1 LSHAFRL
8 RALAPAKINLFLHV
22 GAPEANGYHP
32 LSSLVAFADFGD
44 VVTIEPAEGFGLT
57 VEGPFSVELRDEP
70 DNLIARAARA
80 FARAAGLDRVD
91 VRVRLDKHLPI
102 ASGVG
107 GGSADAGAALRL
119 LRAAL
124 APELADAALIEAAGG
139 LGADGP
145 MCLVSRPAL
154 ASGYGERLEPA
165 PLLPEICAVLVNP
178 RAPSPTGPVY
188 RAYDAAIAP
197 GGAAP
202 PDLPGEIAD
211 VAALAALLART
222 RNDLQAPAV
231 ALAPAI
237 GAVLEALAAAPET
250 LFARMSGSGATCF
263 ALCQD
268 ARAATAL
275 AARLVQAHAGW
286 WIQPCRLGG
295 PWPRQAPHEASL
307 EALRNAPRQA
317 AQAVHGEADAT

>member
-1 LSHAFRL
+1 LNQAFLL
-8 RALAPAKINLFLHV
+8 RALAPAKVNLFLHV

-44 VVTIEPAEGFGLT
+44 VVTVEPGEGFALS
-57 VEGPFSVELRDEP
+57 VEGPFSAGLRDEP

-80 FARAAGLDRVD
+80 FARAAGLDRVTA
-91 VRVRLDKHLPI
+91 RIRLDKHLPI

-124 APELADAALIEAAGG
+124 APELADAGLVEAAAG

-154 ASGYGERLEPA
+154 AMGYGERLEPA
-165 PLLPEICAVLVNP
+165 PVLPEIHAVLVNP

-188 RAYDAAIAP
+188 RAYDAAGAK
-197 GGAAP
+197 GGAAAP
-202 PDLPGEIAD
+202 ELPGEITDA
-211 VAALAALLART
+211 AALAVILGRT
-222 RNDLQAPAV
+222 RNDLQAPAI

-237 GAVLEALAAAPET
+237 GVVLDALEAAPET

-263 ALCQD
+263 ALCGG
-268 ARAATAL
+268 AGEAATL
-275 AARLVQAHAGW
+275 AARLAQAHAHW

-295 PWPRQAPHEASL
+295 PWPQTEPL
-307 EALRNAPRQA
+307 
-317 AQAVHGEADAT
+317 AVYGEAGAT

>member
-1 LSHAFRL
+1 MSQAFRL
-8 RALAPAKINLFLHV
+8 RALAPAKVNLFLHV

-44 VVTIEPAEGFGLT
+44 VVTIEAADGFALA
-57 VEGPFSVELRDEP
+57 VEGPFSAELRDEP

-80 FARAAGLDRVD
+80 FAAAAGLDRVAA
-91 VRVRLDKHLPI
+91 RIRLDKRLPI

-119 LRAAL
+119 LKAAL
-124 APELADAALIEAAGG
+124 APELAEAELVRAAAG

-165 PLLPEICAVLVNP
+165 PGLPEIHAVLVNP
-178 RAPSPTGPVY
+178 RTPSPTGPVY
-188 RAYDAAIAP
+188 RAYDAAVAP
-197 GGAAP
+197 GGAAAP
-202 PDLPGEIAD
+202 KAPAAIAD
-211 VAALAALLART
+211 AAALAAFLAGT

-237 GAVLEALAAAPET
+237 GAVLDALDSAPEA

-263 ALCQD
+263 ALC
-268 ARAATAL
+268 AGAPEAAAL
-275 AARLVQAHAGW
+275 AARLAKAHGGW

-295 PWPRQAPHEASL
+295 PWPEASPL
-307 EALRNAPRQA
+307 NVRTEVNA
-317 AQAVHGEADAT
+317 T

>member
-1 LSHAFRL
+1 MSQAFRL
-8 RALAPAKINLFLHV
+8 RALAPAKVNLFLHV

-44 VVTIEPAEGFGLT
+44 VVTIEPAEGFALS
-57 VEGPFSVELRDEP
+57 VEGPFSTELRDEP

-80 FARAAGLDRVD
+80 FARAAGLDGVAARI
-91 VRVRLDKHLPI
+91 RLDKHLPI

-107 GGSADAGAALRL
+107 GGS
-119 LRAAL
+119 
-124 APELADAALIEAAGG
+124 ADAALIEAAGG

-154 ASGYGERLEPA
+154 ACGYGERLELAPVLPA
-165 PLLPEICAVLVNP
+165 ICAVLVNP
-178 RAPSPTGPVY
+178 REPSPTGPVY

-197 GGAAP
+197 GGAEP
-202 PDLPGEIAD
+202 PELPGAIAD
-211 VAALAALLART
+211 TAALAALLART

-237 GAVLEALAAAPET
+237 GAVLEALEAAPET

-263 ALCQD
+263 ALCRD
-268 ARAATAL
+268 AGEAAAL
-275 AARLVQAHAGW
+275 AARLAQAHGGW

-295 PWPRQAPHEASL
+295 PWPQQAPQKAPYEASL
-307 EALRNAPRQA
+307 
-317 AQAVHGEADAT
+317 AVHGEAGAT

>member
-1 LSHAFRL
+1 LSRAFRL
-8 RALAPAKINLFLHV
+8 RALAPAKVNLFLHV

-32 LSSLVAFADFGD
+32 LSSLVAFADVGD
-44 VVTIEPAEGFGLT
+44 VVTIEPAEGFALS
-57 VEGPFSVELRDEP
+57 VEGPFSGELRDEP

-80 FARAAGLDRVD
+80 FAGVAGLDRVAA
-91 VRVRLDKHLPI
+91 RIRLDKHLPI

-119 LRAAL
+119 LKAAL
-124 APELADAALIEAAGG
+124 APELADAELIGAAAG

-165 PLLPEICAVLVNP
+165 PVLPEIHAVLVNP

-188 RAYDAAIAP
+188 RAYDAAGAS
-197 GGAAP
+197 GGAGA

-211 VAALAALLART
+211 AAALAALLAHT

-237 GAVLEALAAAPET
+237 GAVLDALEAAPET

-263 ALCQD
+263 ALCGGV
-268 ARAATAL
+268 AEAAEL
-275 AARLVQAHAGW
+275 AARLGRAHGGW

-295 PWPRQAPHEASL
+295 PWAQTAP
-307 EALRNAPRQA
+307 
-317 AQAVHGEADAT
+317 QAVYGEAGAA

>member
-1 LSHAFRL
+1 MSEAFRL
-8 RALAPAKINLFLHV
+8 RALAPAKVNLFLHV

-32 LSSLVAFADFGD
+32 LSSLVVFADVGD
-44 VVTIEPAEGFGLT
+44 GVTLETADTFALS
-57 VEGPFSVELRDEP
+57 VEGPFSAELRDEP

-80 FARAAGLDRVD
+80 FAGATGLERVRARI
-91 VRVRLDKHLPI
+91 RLDKRLPI

-119 LRAAL
+119 LKAAL
-124 APELADAALIEAAGG
+124 APELPDADLVAIAAG

-154 ASGYGERLEPA
+154 ASGYGERLGPA
-165 PLLPEICAVLVNP
+165 PVLPEIHGVLVNP

-188 RAYDAAIAP
+188 RAYDAAGAP
-197 GGAAP
+197 GGAETP
-202 PDLPGEIAD
+202 ELPVEIAD
-211 VAALAALLART
+211 ASALATVLART

-237 GAVLEALAAAPET
+237 GAVLEALEAAPET

-263 ALCQD
+263 ALCRGRD
-268 ARAATAL
+268 EAAAL
-275 AARLVQAHAGW
+275 AARLARAHGGW
-286 WIQPCRLGG
+286 WVQPCRLGG
-295 PWPRQAPHEASL
+295 PWPEAAPL
-307 EALRNAPRQA
+307 G
-317 AQAVHGEADAT
+317 VHGEVNAT

>member
-1 LSHAFRL
+1 MSQAFRL
-8 RALAPAKINLFLHV
+8 RALAPAKVNLFLHV

-44 VVTIEPAEGFGLT
+44 VVTIEPAEGFALS
-57 VEGPFSVELRDEP
+57 VEGPFSTELRDEP

-80 FARAAGLDRVD
+80 FARAAGLDGVAARI
-91 VRVRLDKHLPI
+91 RLDKHLPI

-154 ASGYGERLEPA
+154 ACGYGERLELAPVLPA
-165 PLLPEICAVLVNP
+165 ICAVLVNP
-178 RAPSPTGPVY
+178 REPSPTGPVY

-197 GGAAP
+197 GGAEP
-202 PDLPGEIAD
+202 PELPGAIAD
-211 VAALAALLART
+211 TAALAALLART

-237 GAVLEALAAAPET
+237 GAVLEALEAAPET

-263 ALCQD
+263 ALCRD
-268 ARAATAL
+268 AGEAAAL
-275 AARLVQAHAGW
+275 AARLAQAHGGW

-295 PWPRQAPHEASL
+295 PWPQQAPQKAPYEASL
-307 EALRNAPRQA
+307 
-317 AQAVHGEADAT
+317 AVHGEAGAT